1 VTEPIRVRE
10 GSEAK
15 DARGSA
21 LLASAGEVSFRP
33 VETVQLYQ
41 RICDRIV
48 EAIRA
53 GKWRPG
59 QRMPSERELAV
70 ALGVS
75 RPSLREALG
84 ALQVLGI
91 LETKHGSGTWVA
103 ANATEI
109 VAQSPPANVLAVDAD
124 VSPVAVLEA
133 RLTIEPPIAGAAAL
147 RHRPDERIEELLAM
161 MNEARDWSN
170 PAHRAVWS
178 DADRLFHRQLAV
190 QTDNPVFLGFA
201 DQVAFVMGQPL
212 WRRLRDD
219 MLSVPGRIEASI
231 EEHARI
237 HDAIYRGDVESASSA
252 AREHVHTVGGLMGLE

>member
-1 VTEPIRVRE
+1 VTEPTGVRE
-10 GSEAK
+10 GSEARN
-15 DARGSA
+15 ARGDV
-21 LLASAGEVSFRP
+21 LAGASDLSFRP

-48 EAIRA
+48 EAVRA
-53 GKWRPG
+53 GRWRPG
-59 QRMPSERELAV
+59 ERLPAERELAE

-91 LETKHGSGTWVA
+91 LETKHGAGTWVA

-133 RLTIEPPIAGAAAL
+133 RLTIEPPIAGVAAL

-161 MNEARDWSN
+161 MNEARDWLN

-237 HDAIYRGDVESASSA
+237 HDAIYRGDVEAASSA
-252 AREHVHTVGGLMGLE
+252 ARDHVHTVGGLMGLE

>member
-1 VTEPIRVRE
+1 VKVRE
-10 GSEAK
+10 AS
-15 DARGSA
+15 DAGSA
-21 LLASAGEVSFRP
+21 TVLTDASDLSFGPVVS
-33 VETVQLYQ
+33 VQLYQ

-53 GKWRPG
+53 GRWRPG
-59 QRMPSERELAV
+59 ERMPTERELAE

-91 LETKHGSGTWVA
+91 LETKHGSGSWVA
-103 ANATEI
+103 ANAIEI
-109 VAQSPPANVLAVDAD
+109 VAQSPPAGPLTVAAD

-133 RLTIEPPIAGAAAL
+133 RLTIEPAIAGFAAS
-147 RHRPDERIEELLAM
+147 RHQPDARIEELLEM
-161 MNEARDWSN
+161 MNHARDWAN

-190 QTDNPVFLGFA
+190 QTANPVFLGFA
-201 DQVAFVMGQPL
+201 DHVAFVMGQPL
-212 WRRLRDD
+212 WRRMRDEMLRG
-219 MLSVPGRIEASI
+219 PGRIEASI

-237 HDAIYRGDVESASSA
+237 HDAIYSGDVDAATSA
-252 AREHVHTVGGLMGLE
+252 ARDHLCTIRELMGLE